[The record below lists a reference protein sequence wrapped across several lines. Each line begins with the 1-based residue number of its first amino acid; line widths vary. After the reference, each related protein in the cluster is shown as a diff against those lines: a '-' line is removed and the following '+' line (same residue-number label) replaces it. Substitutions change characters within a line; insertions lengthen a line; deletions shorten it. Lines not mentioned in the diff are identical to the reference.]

1 MNSEG
6 LDRFTSVL
14 VKIFGKHYLRKLRGK
29 ELQQQWN
36 KVFVEYDKPIN
47 SEEELADYIREIGR
61 PLIDRIGLP
70 WRVFLV
76 KHFKDTSVIIF
87 KANHFL
93 ADGIGS
99 ILIASSLQDQGKP
112 KPGQLPFIRQL
123 SVKEKLVKYASLV
136 NMPVTIVKQAIDL
149 SIVNNDNI

>member
-1 MNSEG
+1 MNREG
-6 LDRFTSVL
+6 LDRFKSVL
-14 VKIFGKHYLRKLRGK
+14 VKIFGKHYLRKLHGK

-47 SEEELADYIREIGR
+47 SDEELADYIREIGR
-61 PLIDRIGLP
+61 PLIDRSGLP

-99 ILIASSLQDQGKP
+99 VLIASSL
-112 KPGQLPFIRQL
+112 
-123 SVKEKLVKYASLV
+123 
-136 NMPVTIVKQAIDL
+136 
-149 SIVNNDNI
+149 